1 MTSLSDLVK
10 PLNYITM
17 NIVVL
22 QKSSAN
28 TYRNVMLNN
37 SFEVCT
43 MMNNG
48 PPLLKLCLP
57 LISRFAPDFIHECP
71 YQGKRVG
78 VLNLPIDFQ
87 LLPLVQLSNFPQGE
101 YRTVSIVSF
110 SVKFKCK
117 KYFS

>member
-1 MTSLSDLVK
+1 
-10 PLNYITM
+10 M
-17 NIVVL
+17 NIVTL

-28 TYRNVMLNN
+28 TYRTVMLNN
-37 SFEVCT
+37 TFEVCT

-78 VLNLPIDFQ
+78 VANMPIDFQ
-87 LLPLVQLSNFPQGE
+87 LLPLVQLSNFPMGE
-101 YRTVSIVSF
+101 YRTVMLNLTRICRF
-110 SVKFKCK
+110 L
-117 KYFS
+117 YI